1 MDYGTPQQGVQTM
14 ASGWGKGGAYM
25 GLAFVIPISMA
36 VCYYVG
42 DYLATGWGGTVGLV
56 IGFAAGLYESYR
68 QAMILEKPNEP
79 PNRKNPEDP
88 EGKP

>member
-1 MDYGTPQQGVQTM
+1 M

-42 DYLATGWGGTVGLV
+42 DYLAKGWGGTLGLV
-56 IGFAAGLYESYR
+56 IGFVAGLYESYR
-68 QAMILEKPNEP
+68 QAMILEKPNDGP
-79 PNRKNPEDP
+79 KPKPDDP

>member
-1 MDYGTPQQGVQTM
+1 M

-36 VCYYVG
+36 ACYYVG
-42 DYLATGWGGTVGLV
+42 DYLAKGWGGTTGLV

-68 QAMILEKPNEP
+68 QAMILEKPNNDEP
-79 PNRKNPEDP
+79 KPDNPKDP
-88 EGKP
+88 EEKP

>member
-1 MDYGTPQQGVQTM
+1 M

-42 DYLATGWGGTVGLV
+42 DYLHKGWGGTVGLM

-68 QAMILEKPNEP
+68 QAMLLEKPDDDKS
-79 PNRKNPEDP
+79 NRKDDAPK
-88 EGKP
+88 GKP

>member
-1 MDYGTPQQGVQTM
+1 M

-36 VCYYVG
+36 ICYYVG
-42 DYLATGWGGTVGLV
+42 NYLAPGWGGTVGII

-68 QAMILEKPNEP
+68 QAMLLEKPIDAEP
-79 PNRKNPEDP
+79 NGSKPNDP